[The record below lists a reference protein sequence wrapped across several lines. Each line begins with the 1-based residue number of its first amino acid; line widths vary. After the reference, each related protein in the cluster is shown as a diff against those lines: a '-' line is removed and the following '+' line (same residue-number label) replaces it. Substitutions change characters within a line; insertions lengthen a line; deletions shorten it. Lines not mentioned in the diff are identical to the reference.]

1 MDDTFKVIS
10 IDELADLCGYFTSAT
25 DANNGYGCNH
35 PEQENYEMLY
45 KDESGY
51 TQREN
56 TTGSKEV
63 KQGKC
68 YAFSC
73 PLASKCNMED
83 LMEYDKDE
91 YDDIKSSNP
100 DMNDDELDLEV
111 DRYDLM
117 LINEKNLNKKA
128 SLKSRR

>member
-1 MDDTFKVIS
+1 
-10 IDELADLCGYFTSAT
+10 
-25 DANNGYGCNH
+25 
-35 PEQENYEMLY
+35 
-45 KDESGY
+45 
-51 TQREN
+51 
-56 TTGSKEV
+56 
-63 KQGKC
+63 
-68 YAFSC
+68 
-73 PLASKCNMED
+73 MED